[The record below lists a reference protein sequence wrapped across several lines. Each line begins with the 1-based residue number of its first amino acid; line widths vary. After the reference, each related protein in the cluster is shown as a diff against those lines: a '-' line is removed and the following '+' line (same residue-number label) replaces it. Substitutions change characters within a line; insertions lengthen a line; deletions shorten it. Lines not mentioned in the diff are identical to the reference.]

1 MDSDKLIDSVKFLLK
16 SVQQISDRFVEAN
29 QGISSTFDKVY
40 VETNEAKTRLKKLEK
55 DINEMRDQQL
65 ANGSSSRAAPDLP
78 MRLDQNEKVFP
89 ALNLPSESVLD
100 VYRNTPA
107 LLEPFARPCS
117 ISGKTLSGEVKEI
130 ELEVFVQGTTWIIEL
145 QNGDWVLVPRPGT
158 LQRQTQ
164 LEGLGRMFNIKNEG
178 GLPAEIELL
187 SLSTAT
193 VVEHGRRWYL
203 KNKGDIGI
211 QSNPLQRSL
220 EQRLRKIEDQ
230 LEILVANS
238 KGESND

>member
-29 QGISSTFDKVY
+29 QGISATFDKVY
-40 VETNEAKTRLKKLEK
+40 IETNAAKTRLEKLETG
-55 DINEMRDQQL
+55 INEMRDQQL
-65 ANGSSSRAAPDLP
+65 VNGSSLRAAPDLP

-164 LEGLGRMFNIKNEG
+164 LEGLGRIFNIKNAG
-178 GLPAEIELL
+178 CLPAEIELL

-230 LEILVANS
+230 LEILVSNS
-238 KGESND
+238 KG

>member
-29 QGISSTFDKVY
+29 QGISATFDKVY
-40 VETNEAKTRLKKLEK
+40 VDTNEAKTRLEKLEK
-55 DINEMRDQQL
+55 GINEMRDQQL
-65 ANGSSSRAAPDLP
+65 VNGSSSRAAPDLP
-78 MRLDQNEKVFP
+78 MKLDQNEKVFP

-117 ISGKTLSGEVKEI
+117 VSGKTLSGEVKEI

-164 LEGLGRMFNIKNEG
+164 LEGLGRIFNVKNEN

-238 KGESND
+238 KGE

>member
-29 QGISSTFDKVY
+29 QGISATFDKVY
-40 VETNEAKTRLKKLEK
+40 VDTNEAKTRLKELEK
-55 DINEMRDQQL
+55 GINEMRDQQL
-65 ANGSSSRAAPDLP
+65 VNGSSSRSAPDLP

-117 ISGKTLSGEVKEI
+117 VSGKTLSGEVKEI

-164 LEGLGRMFNIKNEG
+164 LEGLGRLFNVINEG

-230 LEILVANS
+230 LEILVSNS
-238 KGESND
+238 KGE

>member
-29 QGISSTFDKVY
+29 QGISATFDKVY
-40 VETNEAKTRLKKLEK
+40 VETNEAKTRLEK
-55 DINEMRDQQL
+55 MEKGINEMRDQQL
-65 ANGSSSRAAPDLP
+65 VNGSSSRSAPDLP

-117 ISGKTLSGEVKEI
+117 VSGKTLSGEVKEI

-164 LEGLGRMFNIKNEG
+164 LEGLGRIFNVKNEN

-238 KGESND
+238 KGE